1 MQGLECVY
9 NVITIK
15 STGIDLTLYVFYG
28 QQGFTDIIEGLHHP
42 L

>member
-15 STGIDLTLYVFYG
+15 STGIDLGLYILWAARIHRYN
-28 QQGFTDIIEGLHHP
+28 
-42 L
+42 